1 MSIAVRRQTL
11 APQAVLPPHTHAAPM
26 LAVVLRGAA
35 ELRLPGRAFGLG
47 AGALYTRSEERHAL
61 RVGPVGAELVV
72 LDLDAEPQAAP
83 VLRSPRLSAIARRLE
98 GALRA
103 RDALRALSVEG
114 LAQEAVA
121 EIVAAGTVSRT
132 AAWLRR
138 VDELLDARF
147 LEPLR
152 LEDVAR
158 VAGVHPMQVARTFR
172 AAHGESVAASLRRRR
187 VLWAAERIAAGREP
201 LSAIAL
207 EAGFCDQAH
216 FCRIFRKVTGRTPGS
231 FRRRFQL

>member
-1 MSIAVRRQTL
+1 VS
-11 APQAVLPPHTHAAPM
+11 
-26 LAVVLRGAA
+26 
-35 ELRLPGRAFGLG
+35 
-47 AGALYTRSEERHAL
+47 
-61 RVGPVGAELVV
+61 
-72 LDLDAEPQAAP
+72 LDAEPQASP
-83 VLRSPRLSAIARRLE
+83 VLRSPRLRAIARRLD

-114 LAQEAVA
+114 LAQEAVTEILAA
-121 EIVAAGTVSRT
+121 EKVPRT

-138 VDELLDARF
+138 VDELLDACF
-147 LEPLR
+147 LERLR
-152 LEDVAR
+152 LDVAR
-158 VAGVHPMQVARTFR
+158 VAGVHPMHVARSFR

-187 VLWAAERIAAGREP
+187 ILWAAERIAAGREP

-231 FRRRFQL
+231 FRRSIQL

>member
-1 MSIAVRRQTL
+1 VSIAVRRQTF
-11 APQAVLPPHTHAAPM
+11 APQTVLAPHTHAAPM

-35 ELRLPGRAFGLG
+35 ELRLPGGAFGLG
-47 AGALYTRSEERHAL
+47 AGAFYTRSEERHAL
-61 RVGPVGAELVV
+61 RVGTSGAELVV
-72 LDLDAEPQAAP
+72 LDLDIEPQSAP
-83 VLRSPRLSAIARRLE
+83 VLRSPRLRAIARRLD

-114 LAQEAVA
+114 LAQEAVSEIFAA
-121 EIVAAGTVSRT
+121 EKVARP

-147 LEPLR
+147 LGPLR

-158 VAGVHPMQVARTFR
+158 VAGVHPMHVARAFR

-187 VLWAAERIAAGREP
+187 VLWAAERIAAGSEP

-216 FCRIFRKVTGRTPGS
+216 FCRIFRKVTGRTPRS
-231 FRRRFQL
+231 FRRRI

>member
-1 MSIAVRRQTL
+1 
-11 APQAVLPPHTHAAPM
+11 M

-47 AGALYTRSEERHAL
+47 AGAFYTRSEERHAV
-61 RVGPVGAELVV
+61 RVGSGGAELVV
-72 LDLDAEPQAAP
+72 LSLDAEPQASP
-83 VLRSPRLSAIARRLE
+83 VLRAPRLRAIARRLD

-103 RDALRALSVEG
+103 HDALRALSVEG
-114 LAQEAVA
+114 MAQEAVA
-121 EIVAAGTVSRT
+121 EVFAAGQVPRT
-132 AAWLRR
+132 ADWLRR
-138 VDELLDARF
+138 VVELLDARF

-158 VAGVHPMQVARTFR
+158 VAGLHPMHVARTFR

-207 EAGFCDQAH
+207 EAGFYDQAH
-216 FCRIFRKVTGRTPGS
+216 FCRIFRAVTGRTPGS
-231 FRRRFQL
+231 YRRRSQL

>member
-1 MSIAVRRQTL
+1 LDVRSARRSQVSIAVRRQTL
-11 APQAVLPPHTHAAPM
+11 APQTVLPPHSHAAPM

-47 AGALYTRSEERHAL
+47 A
-61 RVGPVGAELVV
+61 
-72 LDLDAEPQAAP
+72 
-83 VLRSPRLSAIARRLE
+83 
-98 GALRA
+98 
-103 RDALRALSVEG
+103 
-114 LAQEAVA
+114 
-121 EIVAAGTVSRT
+121 AGQVPRT

-158 VAGVHPMQVARTFR
+158 VAGLHPMHVARTFR
-172 AAHGESVAASLRRRR
+172 AAHGESIAASLRRRR
-187 VLWAAERIAAGREP
+187 VLWAAERLAAGREP

-207 EAGFCDQAH
+207 AAGFCDQAH

-231 FRRRFQL
+231 VRRRI

>member
-11 APQAVLPPHTHAAPM
+11 PPQTVLPPHTHAAPM

-35 ELRLPGRAFGLG
+35 ELKLPGRAFGLG
-47 AGALYTRSEERHAL
+47 AGAFYTRREERHAL
-61 RVGPVGAELVV
+61 RVGTAGAELVV
-72 LDLDAEPQAAP
+72 LDLDAEPQVSP
-83 VLRSPRLSAIARRLE
+83 VLKSPRLRTIARRLD

-114 LAQEAVA
+114 LAQEAVTEIFAA
-121 EIVAAGTVSRT
+121 EKVPRT

-138 VDELLDARF
+138 VDELLDACF

-158 VAGVHPMQVARTFR
+158 VAGVHPMQVARSFR

-187 VLWAAERIAAGREP
+187 IRWAAERIAAGREP

-231 FRRRFQL
+231 FRRRIRL